1 MKRNTYEVE
10 KNIEKILRGNSTG
23 FLSPNIKQEI
33 TKKLKKD
40 QYNIFSPFNE
50 AEKIIIYSKTIPHIK
65 LFKVNC
71 YKTDKLTHSAIMG
84 SLFGLNITSEMFGD
98 IINYNN
104 HFYIYLLD
112 SISDLVT
119 ENLKIIGTTPIS
131 LEEVDSNLLK
141 NYSREYES
149 IKLIVS
155 SLRLDTII
163 SKLASCNRE
172 KVITKIKNQEILIND
187 IPAAKTSTLLK
198 PNDIFS
204 IRKIGKFK
212 FKEIMGTTKKDNL
225 IIEINKYI

>member
-1 MKRNTYEVE
+1 MKHNTYEIE

-40 QYNIFSPFNE
+40 QYQIFAPFSE
-50 AEKIIIYSKTIPHIK
+50 AEKVIIYSKKAPNIK

-71 YKTDKLTHSAIMG
+71 YKTDKLTHSSIMG

-98 IINYNN
+98 IVNYNN
-104 HFYIYLLD
+104 NFYIYLLD
-112 SISDLVT
+112 NISDLVT
-119 ENLKIIGTTPIS
+119 ENLKTVGTTPIS
-131 LEEVDSNLLK
+131 LEEVDCNLL
-141 NYSREYES
+141 NDYSREYET
-149 IKLIVS
+149 INLIVS

-163 SKLASCNRE
+163 SKLSSCNRE

-187 IPAAKTSTLLK
+187 IPATKASYLLK
-198 PNDIFS
+198 PNDLFS

-212 FKEIMGTTKKDNL
+212 FKKIIGTTKKDNL

>member
-1 MKRNTYEVE
+1 MKRNTYEIE

-40 QYNIFSPFNE
+40 QYQIFTPFSE
-50 AEKIIIYSKTIPHIK
+50 AEKVILYSQTVPNIK

-71 YKTDKLTHSAIMG
+71 YKTDKLTHPSIMG
-84 SLFGLNITSEMFGD
+84 SLFDLNITSEMFGD
-98 IINYNN
+98 IVNYNN
-104 HFYIYLLD
+104 NFYIYLLD
-112 SISDLVT
+112 NISDLVT
-119 ENLKIIGTTPIS
+119 ENLKTVGTTPIS
-131 LEEVDSNLLK
+131 LEEVDCNLL
-141 NYSREYES
+141 NDYSREYET
-149 IKLIVS
+149 INLIVS

-163 SKLASCNRE
+163 SKLSSCNRE

-187 IPAAKTSTLLK
+187 IPATKASSLLK
-198 PNDIFS
+198 QNDIFS

-212 FKEIMGTTKKDNL
+212 FKEIIGTTRKDNL